1 MRFGDLKKAEAKE
14 AAVKKRAAINKGYCG
29 SCGDYDDATLI
40 KIATFMCI
48 NCSISCGT
56 PEATKKSKSKR
67 SRASGLDLL
76 SGNSFEDNRYAKVT
90 LKGHYLDK
98 CGVELNEKKAQGRSK
113 KARIAGKASME
124 SVFQIDDSGVAHEHT
139 DSGELMGEGAAA
151 ARRSSIAY
159 FFKHYYGAPPES
171 EWHGRNGT
179 LALIMRRV
187 GIPDGSRASVLKV
200 FRDVS
205 EAIYQ
210 GQDYD
215 CHAGPRKRGLNTLIK
230 KGTPEARIICNY
242 MAAGVGI
249 TEAAVAVNANR
260 ENIPDLAPVS
270 WSAVRSFVKKSGYMR
285 IHKRQQCKSGKRD
298 IGSIWALAR
307 IAQMQQLKQQLGY
320 GSVPGTPS
328 VDLPRIFLDG
338 VAFWDEFHLKCK
350 LGHASKWECVMCRHP
365 ETDEVCTEEE
375 GGVWEEE
382 KPNTSMK
389 FAQEARTCLG
399 AYMRKAHEG
408 DAASEVHEGYVGK
421 TMELFD
427 YTHRSVIGPASYAK
441 KITAELARVKPL
453 RGCWGTAGHGY
464 EERWPDTWQAE
475 VRARVNKDWCC
486 ITDIMDHVI
495 DESTKAYAGTEHAD
509 DFFIFHD
516 GLSAWWEKGA
526 QEHMKER
533 GFEHRQIRNITAN
546 VGNRYAYKI
555 VGDSPEMCRALDS
568 HGFADLK
575 RAIISYASLTSI
587 YDQDDPRRFSLGTPA
602 EILRAIRR
610 AWTVAPTS
618 KRIVED
624 ILELPSVLDKIIEHG
639 GCCVPDDALRH
650 GRRLEL
656 HSWQPVQ
663 RGRKELMHKAKAS
676 QRKGTLASCVP
687 PHPDVEPARK
697 MLCEMV

>member
-1 MRFGDLKKAEAKE
+1 
-14 AAVKKRAAINKGYCG
+14 
-29 SCGDYDDATLI
+29 
-40 KIATFMCI
+40 
-48 NCSISCGT
+48 
-56 PEATKKSKSKR
+56 
-67 SRASGLDLL
+67 
-76 SGNSFEDNRYAKVT
+76 
-90 LKGHYLDK
+90 
-98 CGVELNEKKAQGRSK
+98 
-113 KARIAGKASME
+113 
-124 SVFQIDDSGVAHEHT
+124 
-139 DSGELMGEGAAA
+139 
-151 ARRSSIAY
+151 
-159 FFKHYYGAPPES
+159 
-171 EWHGRNGT
+171 
-179 LALIMRRV
+179 
-187 GIPDGSRASVLKV
+187 
-200 FRDVS
+200 
-205 EAIYQ
+205 
-210 GQDYD
+210 
-215 CHAGPRKRGLNTLIK
+215 
-230 KGTPEARIICNY
+230 
-242 MAAGVGI
+242 
-249 TEAAVAVNANR
+249 
-260 ENIPDLAPVS
+260 
-270 WSAVRSFVKKSGYMR
+270 
-285 IHKRQQCKSGKRD
+285 
-298 IGSIWALAR
+298 
-307 IAQMQQLKQQLGY
+307 
-320 GSVPGTPS
+320 
-328 VDLPRIFLDG
+328 
-338 VAFWDEFHLKCK
+338 
-350 LGHASKWECVMCRHP
+350 
-365 ETDEVCTEEE
+365 
-375 GGVWEEE
+375 
-382 KPNTSMK
+382 
-389 FAQEARTCLG
+389 
-399 AYMRKAHEG
+399 
-408 DAASEVHEGYVGK
+408 
-421 TMELFD
+421 
-427 YTHRSVIGPASYAK
+427 
-441 KITAELARVKPL
+441 
-453 RGCWGTAGHGY
+453 
-464 EERWPDTWQAE
+464 
-475 VRARVNKDWCC
+475 VNKDWCC

-663 RGRKELMHKAKAS
+663 RGRKELLHKAKAS